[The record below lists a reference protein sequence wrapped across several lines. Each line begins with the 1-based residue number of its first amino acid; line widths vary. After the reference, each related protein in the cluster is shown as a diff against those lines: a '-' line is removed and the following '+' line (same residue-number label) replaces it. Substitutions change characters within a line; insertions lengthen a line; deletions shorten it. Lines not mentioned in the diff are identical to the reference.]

1 MDLLTFRF
9 SFPIWPEITYLPENW
24 VHTTPQHLLFFR
36 DTSCVSHSDRGQK
49 SASLL
54 FTYVTVLYLLFLDH
68 SAQSPTSHLYMSV
81 TSISP
86 RTPSELEQRHSSG
99 TSRDLKESSD
109 NWCVGNEDIVDTT
122 SRSASTAPLTR
133 NWTSLQDHAD
143 TVREVTAS
151 GGGSTP
157 RPEHRRE
164 GFTWEV
170 SKGAEL
176 NDQSR
181 RRVCSKGVGTRDNP
195 RDDAPAS
202 DATLAADFDTF
213 NPPHFKRRTST
224 ALSLTSTFG
233 PGVARRD
240 TASSSTSSV
249 GSIARGVMRHVPDI
263 RMFAPD
269 KQKSRK
275 VEDHG
280 DRSPRP
286 DKSGRTMSVKL
297 RTALKKRS
305 SDEKMPTR
313 VHLDAPGVETAAPT
327 QMKGGL
333 KARRN
338 MDQVEAMKLTLPL
351 DLPNLPPRRK
361 MSMPQSSNLQG
372 LALQRPRSPYTP
384 WKRDTA
390 PSWEPMAE
398 VPPMILEDPSPYLLP
413 ALKTGG
419 HGLLPGSDP
428 ITSSVPPSFNERP
441 IRMRKYIN
449 RPRYTQ
455 GSSHNSERSIASL
468 GAFASD
474 DIQTQPVDK
483 SREPPPLF
491 PGALK
496 QVNKQSRRW
505 RWSSPFSSSDVHSG
519 ESLSY
524 GHDPMNAIDR
534 RCSFSNL
541 FRAKRNSAS
550 HDTQSPISPFSEAN
564 NDKNIPWH
572 RDQNPNHKYGTALA
586 LANMPTPP
594 SFIPPGLTRVP
605 TPPIPDDTEEVKDT
619 LADFVFKMDH
629 MPRLRP
635 SPGLPSRVW
644 DSDAILM
651 SQESNITSHSSD
663 GDESTRDPLTPL
675 SHVAELIPGNMP
687 DDPWA
692 THFSLQG
699 IVSTISPPLLQT
711 PLPPGND
718 EEWFRVPRDA
728 DSNLNTRAIPGEEA
742 RAKFEWLTPEHLPNS
757 PLCPLNVKYRGQS
770 KGTCLFHGRANA
782 PGNRGSSSDSQGLQT
797 DGETPTEEGFKM
809 QWERGFLAHRRRMS
823 MSSP

>member
-1 MDLLTFRF
+1 
-9 SFPIWPEITYLPENW
+9 
-24 VHTTPQHLLFFR
+24 
-36 DTSCVSHSDRGQK
+36 
-49 SASLL
+49 
-54 FTYVTVLYLLFLDH
+54 
-68 SAQSPTSHLYMSV
+68 MSV
-81 TSISP
+81 TSTSP
-86 RTPSELEQRHSSG
+86 RIPSELEQQHLSS
-99 TSRDLKESSD
+99 TSCDLRQSAG
-109 NWCVGNEDIVDTT
+109 NWCVGNEDDVDNT
-122 SRSASTAPLTR
+122 SKPAPTPPLTR

-151 GGGSTP
+151 GGGSPP

-164 GFTWEV
+164 SFTWEV
-170 SKGAEL
+170 SKGEEM

-181 RRVCSKGVGTRDNP
+181 RCVFSKGASPFPSMTRDNS

-202 DATLAADFDTF
+202 EAPLNTDSDSF

-224 ALSLTSTFG
+224 VLSSTSTFG
-233 PGVARRD
+233 PGVSRRD
-240 TASSSTSSV
+240 TASSSSSSSI
-249 GSIARGVMRHVPDI
+249 GSFARGVMRHVPDI
-263 RMFAPD
+263 RMFAPGE
-269 KQKSRK
+269 QKPRK
-275 VEDHG
+275 VEEHG
-280 DRSPRP
+280 DRPPRS
-286 DKSGRTMSVKL
+286 DKSGRTMSVEL
-297 RTALKKRS
+297 RTALKKRI
-305 SDEKMPTR
+305 SDGKVPPR
-313 VHLDAPGVETAAPT
+313 VHLDAPGVGIAAPT
-327 QMKGGL
+327 PIKGGL

-351 DLPNLPPRRK
+351 DLPNLPPRRR
-361 MSMPQSSNLQG
+361 MSMPQSSNLRELTSQ
-372 LALQRPRSPYTP
+372 QPRSSYTP

-390 PSWEPMAE
+390 PSWEPKAE
-398 VPPMILEDPSPYLLP
+398 VPPMILEDPSPSLRR
-413 ALKTGG
+413 ALNTGG

-441 IRMRKYIN
+441 IRIRKYIN
-449 RPRYTQ
+449 RPRYRQ

-474 DIQTQPVDK
+474 DIQTQQVDK
-483 SREPPPLF
+483 SSEPPPLS
-491 PGALK
+491 PEVLK
-496 QVNKQSRRW
+496 QVSKQPRRW
-505 RWSSPFSSSDVHSG
+505 RWSGPFSSNDARSG
-519 ESLSY
+519 ESPSHR
-524 GHDPMNAIDR
+524 HDAINAIDR

-541 FRAKRNSAS
+541 FRAKRNSTS
-550 HDTQSPISPFSEAN
+550 HDTQSPISPFTEAN

-572 RDQNPNHKYGTALA
+572 CDQNPNHKYGTALA
-586 LANMPTPP
+586 LANMPIPP

-605 TPPIPDDTEEVKDT
+605 TPPIPDEREEVKDT

-651 SQESNITSHSSD
+651 SQVSNITSHSSD
-663 GDESTRDPLTPL
+663 EDQSTRGPLTPL
-675 SHVAELIPGNMP
+675 PHMAEPTPGNMP

-699 IVSTISPPLLQT
+699 IVSPMSPALIQT
-711 PLPPGND
+711 PFPPVND

-728 DSNLNTRAIPGEEA
+728 DSDLNTRAVPGEEA

-770 KGTCLFHGRANA
+770 KGICLFHERVNA
-782 PGNRGSSSDSQGLQT
+782 PGKRGSSSGSQGLQT
-797 DGETPTEEGFKM
+797 DGETPTGEGFKM
-809 QWERGFLAHRRRMS
+809 QWETGFLAHRRRRMS